1 MQGKMVMKF
10 ETIVTESIQRT
21 KSIISVRFSKPE
33 GFEYL
38 PGQYIFIAI
47 GSGDGELKKP
57 LSISCSPTEGFLE
70 VTKRLTGHPFSN
82 ALSTLKEGDK
92 IWFKGPLGDFT
103 FLGGHEK
110 IGMLSGGIG
119 ITPLRSIIKYISD
132 KKLETDAVLFY
143 SNSYEDDIA
152 FEKEFEDL
160 ERMSPKL
167 KVVSTVTRPGP
178 SWTGITGRITAEMIK
193 AHSPDY
199 MDRVFYISGPPRM
212 VDSSL
217 NMLKEMNI
225 PKAQIKKESFVGY
238 D

>member
-1 MQGKMVMKF
+1 MQS
-10 ETIVTESIQRT
+10 ETIVIESIQRT
-21 KSIISVRFSKPE
+21 RNIISVRFAKPE

-38 PGQYIFIAI
+38 PGQYIFITI
-47 GSGDGELKKP
+47 GSGDAELRKP
-57 LSISCSPTEGFLE
+57 LSISSSPTECFLE

-82 ALSTLKEGDK
+82 SLAIQKKGDK
-92 IWFKGPLGDFT
+92 VKFKGPLGDFT
-103 FLGGHEK
+103 FLGEYEK

-119 ITPLRSIIKYISD
+119 ITPLRSMIKYISD
-132 KKLETDAVLFY
+132 KMLETDIVLFY

-152 FEKEFEDL
+152 FAKEFEDL
-160 ERMSPKL
+160 EKKSPKL
-167 KVVSTVTRPGP
+167 RIVNTVTRPGP

-199 MDRVFYISGPPRM
+199 MDRIFYISGPIKM

-217 NMLKEMNI
+217 NLLKEMNV
-225 PKAQIKKESFVGY
+225 PKAQIKKESFAGY

>member
-1 MQGKMVMKF
+1 MQF

-21 KSIISVRFSKPE
+21 RSIISVRFAKPE

-38 PGQYIFIAI
+38 PGQYIFITI
-47 GSGDGELKKP
+47 GSSDAELRKP
-57 LSISCSPTEGFLE
+57 LSISSSPTEGFLE

-82 ALSTLKEGDK
+82 ALAILKEGDK
-92 IWFKGPLGDFT
+92 VKFRGPLGDFT
-103 FLGGHEK
+103 FLEEYKK

-152 FEKEFEDL
+152 FEKEFQDL
-160 ERMSPKL
+160 EKKSPKL
-167 KVVSTVTRPGP
+167 RIVNTVTRPGP

-193 AHSPDY
+193 AHSSDY
-199 MDRVFYISGPPRM
+199 MDRIFYISGPPRM

-225 PKAQIKKESFVGY
+225 QKAQIKKESFVGY